1 MFYCFLKKKY
11 NITGDENLLTTF
23 FEPFLLKCD
32 KMKEAM
38 KSGENQSYKLE
49 MLNILFDLM
58 GCFQTIEQFYL
69 NSFSVI

>member
-1 MFYCFLKKKY
+1 
-11 NITGDENLLTTF
+11 
-23 FEPFLLKCD
+23 
-32 KMKEAM
+32 MKEAM